1 MHEYKVTYESV
12 RGHMERVYTCQDCG
26 QRCDDQTWASHECAP
41 AKPTTTKGK
50 TEASVDEE

>member
-12 RGHMERVYTCQDCG
+12 RGHMERAYTCQDCG